1 LIVRSAARGIRSEGA
16 HVSPRRRRL
25 VSALLASL
33 AAAGGLAAC
42 SSAHGAGS
50 GGSGL
55 TVGLGY
61 IGTVEN
67 YGPYYAEREGLYK
80 AQGLSVD
87 VQPGGNTP
95 PSTLLAAGRI
105 NIGVMDAPDMLTA
118 NAAGAHL
125 VAIAAEFQLTPTSM
139 TCRVDSHV
147 TKTADLRGKT
157 LGLKAQEQTYLPMIL
172 QSGGLTAHDLHV
184 VPVGNSDISPIVA
197 GKVDCIFATYAINDG
212 RSIEAQGV
220 KINNLSLADM
230 GMPAQGDVYVTTQD
244 FYSTHQAEL
253 TKWVLATAQAWQ
265 TFLKDPNAAAQYMVS
280 KAFAPGLDTGQEIY
294 QAQQQV
300 PYLSTDWTKAHGLL
314 ALNPSSWSQTAAAMS
329 KLGMTN
335 TTVDTSGLLKDLTGA
350 AGTPKA

>member
-1 LIVRSAARGIRSEGA
+1 M
-16 HVSPRRRRL
+16 SPRRRRL

-33 AAAGGLAAC
+33 AAAGSLAAC
-42 SSAHGAGS
+42 SSSHATSA
-50 GGSGL
+50 GGSRL

-67 YGPYYAEREGLYK
+67 YAPYYAEREGLYQ
-80 AQGLSVD
+80 AQGLAVD

-105 NIGVMDAPDMLTA
+105 DIGVMDAPDMLTA
-118 NAAGAHL
+118 EAAGAHL

-139 TCRVDSHV
+139 TCRVASHV
-147 TKTADLRGKT
+147 TRTADLRGKT

-172 QSGGLTAHDLHV
+172 QSGGLSAHDVRV

-212 RSIEAQGV
+212 RSIEQQGV

-230 GMPAQGDVYVTTQD
+230 GMPAQGDVYVTTQA
-244 FYSTHQAEL
+244 FYAAHQAEL
-253 TKWVLATAQAWQ
+253 TKWVSATAQAWQ
-265 TFLKDPNAAAQYMVS
+265 AFLKDPAAAAQYMVT
-280 KAFAPGLDTGQEIY
+280 KAFAPGLDIGQETY
-294 QAQQQV
+294 QADQQV
-300 PYLSTDWTKAHGLL
+300 RYLSTDWTRAHGLL
-314 ALNPSSWSQTAAAMS
+314 ALNPTSWSQTAAAMS

-335 TTVDTSGLLKDLTGA
+335 TTVDTSGLLKDLTPA
-350 AGTPKA
+350 AATPKA